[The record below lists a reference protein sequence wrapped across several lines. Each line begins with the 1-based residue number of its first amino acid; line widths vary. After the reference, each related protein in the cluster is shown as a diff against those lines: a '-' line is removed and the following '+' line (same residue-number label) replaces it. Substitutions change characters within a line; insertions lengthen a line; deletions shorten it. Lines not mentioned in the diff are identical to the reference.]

1 MKHKRT
7 QAIIVK
13 ILNEEKQLTT
23 GEIYDR
29 LVEYKSTSSKARR
42 KNTNLNVTMNELSN
56 IMKRRTFV
64 KIGETTRK
72 PRQFEYSRQAIW
84 AARTE
89 E

>member
-29 LVEYKSTSSKARR
+29 LVEYKSASSKVKR
-42 KNTNLNVTMNELSN
+42 KNTYLNVTMNELGN